1 MAKKNLNIELVVG
14 IFMVIGLLAVAY
26 LVINLGGIDLFG
38 GNYTRI
44 TAQFDSV
51 SGLKEGARVEIAG
64 VLVGK
69 VEKISLNDD
78 YLATVELSIF
88 PHVKLQSDVI
98 ASIKTQGI
106 IGDKFIKISPGGDDT
121 YLGDGDQ
128 ITETESAVDLEALI
142 SKYVFGDVNKP

>member
-14 IFMVIGLLAVAY
+14 IFMLIGLLAVAY

-44 TAQFDSV
+44 YAQFDSV
-51 SGLKEGARVEIAG
+51 SGLKEGSRVEIAG

-69 VEKISLNDD
+69 VEKISLNENDM
-78 YLATVELSIF
+78 ATVELSIF
-88 PHVKLQSDVI
+88 PNVKLQSDVI

-106 IGDKFIKISPGGDDT
+106 IGDKFIKISPGGDDN
-121 YLGDGDQ
+121 YLGDGDE
-128 ITETESAVDLEALI
+128 ITETESAIDLEDLI
-142 SKYVFGDVNKP
+142 SKYVFGDV